1 MTSREAGESWPEKE
15 SWRPGNRE
23 EVAGKGIVTSRGT
36 GKKGTEKMA
45 ARDTIRRK
53 PKDTKKALRRLLSY
67 IGRHKWTLMLALSLC
82 FAGNVLALLG
92 PSLAGSAINEAAA
105 GPGRVDFDRV
115 YYYAGRMLLCYVLSS
130 VITISINMV
139 MMYISKWIAKEMRKD
154 VFDKL
159 MRLPVGFFDRNQ
171 AGDIISRVSYDIDVV
186 STCLGTDIVQIV
198 TSVVTVAGSFFMMVY
213 IAPPLAVVA
222 LVTIPAAAIYVTK
235 MRSITQ
241 PRFSKR
247 SKNYG
252 VMNGFVE
259 EMFSGQKTIMA
270 YAYENRVAENFGRIN
285 RNAANAYYDADYYG
299 VTLGPTVGFVN
310 NLGLCLIAIFGSFL
324 YMKEMIS
331 LGNIS
336 SFVLYSRKFSG
347 PINEIANIMNEIYSA
362 LAAAERVFALLD
374 ETEEVKDREEAVPLT
389 DVRGNVALRNVYFGY
404 EKDKTIIH
412 DLNLDAEAGKLVAI
426 VGPTGAGKTTI
437 INLLMRFY
445 DVDRGSILVE
455 GRDCR
460 DYTRKSL
467 RGAYAM
473 VLQDTWVFQG
483 TIFENIAYG
492 REGATMQ
499 EVVAAAKAAHIHSF
513 IMRLPQ
519 GYETVISEDGG
530 NISKG
535 QKQLLTIA
543 RAMLYDSKM
552 LILDEA
558 TSNVDT
564 STERRIQKAMREL
577 MKDKTCFVIAHRLST
592 IQHADLILV
601 VDHGD
606 VVEQGDH
613 ESLMKRKGFYYRL
626 YAAQFE

>member
-1 MTSREAGESWPEKE
+1 
-15 SWRPGNRE
+15 
-23 EVAGKGIVTSRGT
+23 
-36 GKKGTEKMA
+36 MA
-45 ARDTIRRK
+45 SRDTVRKK
-53 PKDTKKALRRLLSY
+53 PKDTKGTFKRLLHY
-67 IGRHKWTLMLALSLC
+67 IGYYKWVLMLVFALC
-82 FAGNVLALLG
+82 FTSNILALLG
-92 PSLAGSAINEAAA
+92 PSMAGSAINEAAA
-105 GPGRVDFDRV
+105 GVGKVNFDRV
-115 YYYAGRMLLCYVLSS
+115 FYYAGRMLLFYVLSS
-130 VITISINMV
+130 LLTITINII
-139 MMYISKWIAKEMRKD
+139 MMYVSKWIAKGMRGD

-159 MRLPVGFFDRNQ
+159 MRMPVGYFDRNQ

-186 STCLGTDIVQIV
+186 STCLATDVVQIL
-198 TSVVTVAGSFFMMVY
+198 TSLVTVAGSFCMMLY
-213 IAPPLAVVA
+213 ISPVLAAVVV
-222 LVTIPAAAIYVTK
+222 VTIPAAIVYVTK
-235 MRSITQ
+235 MRKITQ
-241 PRFSKR
+241 PRFAKR

-252 VMNGFVE
+252 IMNGFVE

-270 YAYENRVAENFGRIN
+270 YAYETKVAENFDRVN
-285 RNAANAYYDADYYG
+285 SAAANAYYDADYYG
-299 VTLGPTVGFVN
+299 ITMGPTVNSIN
-310 NLGLCLIAIFGSFL
+310 NLGLSLIAVFGSFL
-324 YMKEMIS
+324 YMGGRIS
-331 LGNIS
+331 LGQIS

-347 PINEIANIMNEIYSA
+347 PINEIANITNELYSA
-362 LAAAERVFALLD
+362 LAAAERVFGLLD
-374 ETEEVKDREEAVPLT
+374 EEEEPVDREAALELT
-389 DVRGNVALRNVYFGY
+389 DVKGNVELRKVSFGY
-404 EKDKTIIH
+404 EKNKTILH
-412 DLNLDAEAGKLVAI
+412 NLSLKADAGKLVAI

-445 DVDRGSILVE
+445 DVDEGSILVE
-455 GRDCR
+455 GRDTR
-460 DYTRKSL
+460 DYTRRSL

-473 VLQDTWVFQG
+473 VLQDTWVFKG
-483 TIFENIAYG
+483 TIFENISYG
-492 REGATMQ
+492 KEGASRE

-543 RAMLYDSKM
+543 RAMLYDARM

-592 IQHADLILV
+592 IQNADHILV

-613 ESLMKRKGFYYRL
+613 ESLMARRGFYYKL
-626 YAAQFE
+626 YASQFE